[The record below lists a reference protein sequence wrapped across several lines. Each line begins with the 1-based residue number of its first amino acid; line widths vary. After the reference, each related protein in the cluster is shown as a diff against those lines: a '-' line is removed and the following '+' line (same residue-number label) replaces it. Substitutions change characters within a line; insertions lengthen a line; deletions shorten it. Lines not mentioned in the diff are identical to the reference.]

1 VKLVLTFLLGMVV
14 LGLVTDR
21 LDSRTYLLV
30 FVAAFLMVGLFF
42 TFTRFW
48 M

>member
-21 LDSRTYLLV
+21 LDARTYLLV
-30 FVAAFLMVGLFF
+30 FVAALLMVGLFF